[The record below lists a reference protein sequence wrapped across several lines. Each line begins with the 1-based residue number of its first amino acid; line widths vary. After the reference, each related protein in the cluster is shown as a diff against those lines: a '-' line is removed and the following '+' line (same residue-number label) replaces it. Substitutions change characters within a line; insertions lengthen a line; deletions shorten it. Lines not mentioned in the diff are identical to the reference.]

1 MGQQQLLLL
10 VLGIIIVGIAV
21 MAGFYVFETKS
32 KQFAVDRLVDRNL
45 TIASSA
51 VAWKM
56 RSDPYN
62 GGNASYTGFSMEKAA
77 LEDEAGGGAFVV
89 TEANGENL
97 TITAV
102 SKKYPQIGVETR
114 VVGDEIVST
123 EVAHDG
129 SIALEA
135 EPE

>member
-10 VLGIIIVGIAV
+10 VMGVVIVGIAV
-21 MAGFYVFETKS
+21 MAGFYAFESKS

-51 VAWKM
+51 VGWKM

-62 GGNASYTGFSMEKAA
+62 GGNASYVGFSLESVA
-77 LEDEAGGGAFVV
+77 LKEEAAGGQFITLDKNAE
-89 TEANGENL
+89 TL
-97 TITAV
+97 IITAV